1 MIKVVTRILQLLR
14 GIFTRAGVD
23 FERMLAIVTVKL
35 TVDNRVDRS
44 GRNKKTSNAL
54 WRQGVLLG
62 ISGAVFFVFGMVD
75 SSFEIPLLLF
85 HSYLLLMLM
94 MSFMMEYSRLLF
106 NRNDNHILQHLPV
119 TSKTILVA
127 RLVTMLSYM
136 FFLSGC
142 MSVIPAIVIVFWQGL
157 MSAGLFIISVFLNT
171 LFTLLLANVIYLGVM
186 RFISVEKFV
195 RVMSYVQ
202 VILVAGVAM
211 SYQLVGMVVRNFQ
224 VDMLHPETWV
234 YFTPPFYFV
243 ALTTI
248 VKQPSIPVLILALSG
263 IAGVVLLGFI
273 TVVYLA
279 PYFSVKIGKIDEHA
293 LASKARKKG
302 KERWLHGLARVFA
315 RTPLQISGFVLGW
328 RLTRDN
334 LRFRQGILPMIIYT
348 IFLALFF
355 IYQGSR
361 DGIGGAGYY
370 MPLYMASMVAIGVQ
384 MHMAIMEKGD
394 LLWLYRSKPLAR
406 PGALILGSYKALY
419 VKYYLPVYVLLSVV
433 FIVRLDWIILP
444 DLLFILAM
452 STFVSYVYL
461 WFSGMLFPFS
471 KERGTMNSGRNIL
484 RIVILMF
491 MLFVIGG
498 LHALSM
504 RLSWYGIWIAVA
516 VAWIVVLLAEY
527 FICRVSWKRVQS
539 NY

>member
-14 GIFTRAGVD
+14 GIFIRAGVD

-35 TVDNRVDRS
+35 TVDNRIDRS

-106 NRNDNHILQHLPV
+106 NQNDNHILQHLPV

-248 VKQPSIPVLILALSG
+248 VKQSSIPVLILALSG

-293 LASKARKKG
+293 LESKARKMG

-452 STFVSYVYL
+452 STFVSYIYL

-491 MLFVIGG
+491 ILSVIGG

-516 VAWIVVLLAEY
+516 VTWIVVLLAEH

>member
-14 GIFTRAGVD
+14 GIFIRAGVD

-35 TVDNRVDRS
+35 TVDNRIDRS

-106 NRNDNHILQHLPV
+106 NQNDNHILQHLPV

-293 LASKARKKG
+293 LESKARKKG

-370 MPLYMASMVAIGVQ
+370 MPLYMVSMVAIGVQ

-452 STFVSYVYL
+452 STFVSYIYL

-491 MLFVIGG
+491 ILSVIGG

-516 VAWIVVLLAEY
+516 VVWIVVLLVEH